1 MGCEGVPVLSKCRC
15 MREAGDLQGG
25 GLEEAERVLVLGYA
39 GISQGDGG
47 DS

>member
-15 MREAGDLQGG
+15 MRDSGDLQG
-25 GLEEAERVLVLGYA
+25 GLEEAERVLGYA
-39 GISQGDGG
+39 GVSQGDDG